1 MKTIGFVD
9 YYIGEWHA
17 NNYPKWIKEAS
28 EKQDEDFELKYVW
41 AEEYIS
47 PVSGK
52 NTDEW
57 CAEHGCEKCE
67 TIDELCEKCDNIIIL
82 SPSNPEKHLDYAREV
97 LKHKKNT
104 YIDKTFAPDYETAKE
119 IFDIAQKY
127 GTKFFSTSAL
137 RYADE
142 LKKLKGAQNVIT
154 LGGGGNLAEYIIH
167 QIEMV
172 QTVINANPCSV
183 KLERQGEQY
192 ICNVEYEGQKSA
204 TMIYASPLPFAICA
218 EMSDG
223 DTLFENVSSS
233 FFANLISE
241 ILKFFKTGEYPF
253 DIKQT
258 LDVMKIRT
266 GVMEA
271 VDCLNKRIEI

>member
-9 YYIGEWHA
+9 YYINEWHA
-17 NNYPKWIKEAS
+17 DNYPKWIKEAN
-28 EKQDEDFELKYVW
+28 EKQNKDFELKYVW

-47 PVSGK
+47 PVNGK

-67 TIDELCEKCDNIIIL
+67 TIDELCEKCDYIIIL
-82 SPSNPEKHLDYAREV
+82 SPSNPEKHLGYAREV

-104 YIDKTFAPDYETAKE
+104 YIDKTFAPDYKTAQE
-119 IFDIAQKY
+119 IFGIAHEY
-127 GTKFFSTSAL
+127 GTKFFSSSAL

-142 LKKLKGAQNVIT
+142 LNELKGAQNVIT
-154 LGGGGNLAEYIIH
+154 FGGGGNLAEYIIH
-167 QIEMV
+167 QIEMI
-172 QTVINANPCSV
+172 QTVIKAKPHSL

-204 TMIYASPLPFAICA
+204 TMIYASAFPFGICA
-218 EMSDG
+218 EMSNG
-223 DTLFENVSSS
+223 ENIYKSVTSS
-233 FFANLISE
+233 FFSNLIE
-241 ILKFFKTGEYPF
+241 KILEFFKTGEYPF
-253 DIKQT
+253 DAEET

-266 GVMEA
+266 GVISA
-271 VDCLNKRIEI
+271 VDCLNKRVEL